1 MIGYRNQLDNKLAIL
16 NNMFINNGVVTAYYI
31 LYPYNYGVMDLASSE
46 RHINRLY
53 TTMNTL
59 YSAMGEIH
67 MSMFRLRSIVSK
79 EETIQ
84 QIIQTVR
91 MYKHDYTTLPEQY
104 RQYIKNI
111 ARDFTILAINIDTKD
126 TVDIE
131 NESALKII
139 KRTFDNFVQQNF
151 STTIV
156 SVDEEA
162 LEIQNTRIKNSLQRY
177 VIPASPKLVMNIYIN
192 SLYPSYNLVF
202 NDWMVEHS
210 NAILSGIQQEI
221 VPHLG
226 WFEMSNSG
234 IVIFGA
240 KPRQTF
246 GCVLTIL
253 EFPEAIYSENFN
265 IAVPGLHVNMH
276 LIPKDKAILKFKR
289 MRADAKQEEEEAAVA
304 QTDDSDVDEHVD
316 LVQKALYSIR
326 QGRIATEVDANLLV
340 IADTKED
347 LDVKKKHVIS
357 ILSDMNIVCTI
368 AGNQAK
374 TYVNSFVK
382 NKPLNGYYHVMDLQY
397 ALSFQLDAGLSCGEA
412 DSKFAAPVIGVG

>member
-1 MIGYRNQLDNKLAIL
+1 
-16 NNMFINNGVVTAYYI
+16 
-31 LYPYNYGVMDLASSE
+31 
-46 RHINRLY
+46 
-53 TTMNTL
+53 
-59 YSAMGEIH
+59 
-67 MSMFRLRSIVSK
+67 
-79 EETIQ
+79 
-84 QIIQTVR
+84 
-91 MYKHDYTTLPEQY
+91 
-104 RQYIKNI
+104 
-111 ARDFTILAINIDTKD
+111 
-126 TVDIE
+126 
-131 NESALKII
+131 
-139 KRTFDNFVQQNF
+139 
-151 STTIV
+151 
-156 SVDEEA
+156 
-162 LEIQNTRIKNSLQRY
+162 
-177 VIPASPKLVMNIYIN
+177 
-192 SLYPSYNLVF
+192 
-202 NDWMVEHS
+202 MVEHS

-340 IADTKED
+340 IADTKDD
-347 LDVKKKHVIS
+347 LDVKKKHIIS

>member
-1 MIGYRNQLDNKLAIL
+1 MLFR
-16 NNMFINNGVVTAYYI
+16 
-31 LYPYNYGVMDLASSE
+31 S
-46 RHINRLY
+46 
-53 TTMNTL
+53 
-59 YSAMGEIH
+59 H

-412 DSKFAAPVIGVG
+412 DSKFIKSIRNQEITRNRIMDVLKVFYRDFPR